1 MNKNVLVTGGSGFI
15 GSHLCEEL
23 VRKKYTVF
31 ALARSAKGGN
41 LRFLPGSG
49 RLRVRKGSITD
60 TGFLDRVIKTN
71 NIGAVFH
78 LAAALPNAN
87 DLENPLPGFKANA
100 EGTLNMLRAAAA
112 NGVKRFIYA
121 STMSVYAEPP
131 RRLPVR
137 EEHPLAPS
145 TTYSVGK
152 LAGELLC
159 NVYASRMRIT
169 VLRYGG
175 AYGPRQPDT
184 KVIPRFVK
192 QARSGLPLTL
202 LGSGRQTTDFVYVGD
217 IVDGTIRALEKNK
230 LGTYNLGGGKEH
242 SIREVAKLIVA
253 MTGSRSSV
261 VVSKKDADRPFRFFL
276 DIAKARKD
284 LGYAPRPL
292 KEGLRQYL
300 RYLDTKKK

>member
-1 MNKNVLVTGGSGFI
+1 MNKNVLVTGASGFI

-23 VRKKYTVF
+23 IRKRYTVF
-31 ALARSAKGGN
+31 ALVRSAKGGN
-41 LRFLPGSG
+41 LRSLPKSG
-49 RLRVRKGSITD
+49 RLRVRKGSIAD
-60 TGFLDRVIKTN
+60 SKFLDKVIKAN
-71 NIGAVFH
+71 NIGAILH

-87 DLENPLPGFKANA
+87 DLENPLPGFRANA
-100 EGTLNMLRAAAA
+100 EGTLNILRAAAA
-112 NGVKRFIYA
+112 NGVKNFIYA

-131 RRLPVR
+131 SRLPVG
-137 EEHPLAPS
+137 EGHPLAPS
-145 TTYSVGK
+145 TIYSVGK

-159 NVYASRMRIT
+159 NVYAPRMRIT

-192 QARSGLPLTL
+192 QARAGLPLTL

-230 LGTYNLGGGKEH
+230 PGTYNLGGGKEH
-242 SIREVAKLIVA
+242 SIRGVANLIIA

-261 VVSKKDADRPFRFFL
+261 ASSGKDADRPFRFFL
-276 DIAKARKD
+276 NITKARRN